1 MYSQTA
7 TQLVRAPREAVYAAL
22 LDPRA
27 AETWRVPDDMTA
39 RVAEWEP
46 VEGGRFRVSLTY
58 RAEDR
63 TGKTEGATDTYAGEF
78 ARLVPDE
85 QVVEQLAFET
95 DDPHLAGAMT
105 MTWTLR
111 DVEGGTEVEVL
122 HEGLPDAVPPEDNE
136 TGTRMSLTK
145 LAAYVEGAS
154 GVAGGALPD

>member
-7 TQLVRAPREAVYAAL
+7 NQLVRAPRSAVYAAL

-27 AETWRVPDDMTA
+27 TETWRVPDDMVA

-78 ARLVPDE
+78 TKLVPDE
-85 QVVEQLAFET
+85 QVVERIEFET
-95 DDPHLAGAMT
+95 DDPDLKSAMT
-105 MTWTLR
+105 MTWTLSE
-111 DVEGGTEVEVL
+111 VEGGTRVDLL
-122 HEGLPDAVPPEDNE
+122 HEGLPDVVPPEDNA

-145 LAAYVEGAS
+145 LAAYVEGA
-154 GVAGGALPD
+154 GGPSA